1 VRRQAARG
9 FPAAKPARIFEGA
22 NRIRRL
28 VIARE
33 ILKEI
38 AI

>member
-1 VRRQAARG
+1 VRRQAVRG
-9 FPAAKPARIFEGA
+9 FPAAKLTRIFEGA
-22 NRIRRL
+22 NQFQRL